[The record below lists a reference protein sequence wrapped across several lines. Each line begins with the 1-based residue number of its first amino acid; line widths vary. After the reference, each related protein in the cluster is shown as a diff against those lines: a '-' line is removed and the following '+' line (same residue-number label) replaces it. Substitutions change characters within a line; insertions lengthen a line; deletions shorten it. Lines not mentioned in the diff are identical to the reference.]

1 MAIYIQPLRGWGPLV
16 HFLGSNF
23 LEGFMAAIKV
33 DVPELIE
40 ILRLTPPEQNI
51 MLIGKHGL
59 GKSQIIAEF
68 YKRMKVIAFFLGQMS
83 DPGDLIGLM
92 YQDQKTGHS
101 EFLPP
106 YWWPTDNKPIVL
118 FLDELNRARPEIL
131 QSVQDL
137 TLNKTLAGKQLPKG
151 SIIISAV
158 NEGEEYQLT
167 DLDPA
172 LVSRFNLYEFA
183 PTVEDWLLWAND
195 KGIDE
200 RVIAFIQKNHHF
212 LDPEEVFDSEGGLST
227 GSGLN
232 KTPDR
237 RAWEKVSNL
246 MKPLDEIGDIHIK
259 IMAGI
264 VGIKVAMNF
273 KKSLETTL
281 KVSAEQLLL
290 SFAKYKGKLKSF
302 KLKDF
307 IFLNE
312 QIVYWL
318 NGDNYKPSKKKAV
331 LKNFHQ
337 YLLHLKKVKQTE
349 AIAHVAS
356 MIENDKFQKV
366 AGLLVADSE
375 EIMVE
380 LTEYI
385 SHIRL

>member
-1 MAIYIQPLRGWGPLV
+1 MI
-16 HFLGSNF
+16 
-23 LEGFMAAIKV
+23 MAAIKI

-40 ILRLTPPEQNI
+40 ILKITPSEQNI
-51 MLIGKHGL
+51 MLIGKQGI
-59 GKSQIIAEF
+59 GKSQIISQF
-68 YKRMKVIAFFLGQMS
+68 YKKKRMTVVPFFLGQMS

-92 YQDQKTGHS
+92 HKDDVTGHS

-106 YWWPTDNKPIVL
+106 YWWPVDNKAIVL

-151 SIIISAV
+151 SLVISAV

-183 PTVEDWLLWAND
+183 PTVEDWLLWAD
-195 KGIDE
+195 GKGIDE
-200 RVIAFIQKNHHF
+200 RVIGFIQKNHHF
-212 LDPEEVFDSEGGLST
+212 LDPEEIFDSQDGLST

-246 MKPLDEIGDIHIK
+246 IKRLDDISELHIK
-259 IMAGI
+259 IIAGI
-264 VGIKVAMNF
+264 VGIKAAMTF

-281 KVSAEQLLL
+281 KVSAEQLMLNWD
-290 SFAKYKGKLKSF
+290 KYKGKLKSF
-302 KLKDF
+302 KLKEL

-312 QIVYWL
+312 QVIFWL
-318 NGDNYKPSKKKAV
+318 NGDHYKSTQKATI

-337 YLLHLKKVKQTE
+337 YLLYLKKVKQTE
-349 AIAHVAS
+349 AIAHLAS

-366 AGLLVADSE
+366 AGFVLVDSK
-375 EIMVE
+375 EIMTE
-380 LTEYI
+380 LTDYI
-385 SHIRL
+385 SHIKL

>member
-1 MAIYIQPLRGWGPLV
+1 MAIKI
-16 HFLGSNF
+16 
-23 LEGFMAAIKV
+23 

-40 ILRLTPPEQNI
+40 ILKVTPSEQNM
-51 MLIGKHGL
+51 MLIGKHGI
-59 GKSQIIAEF
+59 GKSQIISQF
-68 YKRMKVIAFFLGQMS
+68 YKKKKMKVVVFFLGQMS

-92 YQDQKTGHS
+92 HKDELTGHS

-106 YWWPTDNKPIVL
+106 YWWPTENQPIVL

-151 SIIISAV
+151 SIVISAV

-183 PTVEDWLLWAND
+183 PTIEDWLLWAND
-195 KGIDE
+195 NGIDG
-200 RVIAFIQKNHHF
+200 RVIGFIQKNHHL
-212 LDPEEVFDSEGGLST
+212 LDPEDIFDSQDGLST

-246 MKPLDEIGDIHIK
+246 IKRLDDISELHIK
-259 IMAGI
+259 IIAGI
-264 VGIKVAMNF
+264 VGIKAAMSF

-281 KVSAEQLLL
+281 KVSPEQLMLNWN
-290 SFAKYKGKLKSF
+290 KYKGKLKSF
-302 KLKDF
+302 KLKDL

-312 QIVYWL
+312 QIIFWL
-318 NGDNYKPSKKKAV
+318 NGDNYKSTQKQTI
-331 LKNFHQ
+331 LKNFHH

-349 AIAHVAS
+349 AIAHLAS

-366 AGLLVADSE
+366 AGLVLVDSE
-375 EIMVE
+375 EILTE

-385 SHIRL
+385 IHIKL